1 MPIDGLYMTLNVV
14 SFSKVLHIFTDSRTM
29 YKQYKVVIV
38 NFIYLPHKYKLSQDL
53 RVRRVCSRAPAF
65 STKSLQN
72 GTKGVTRL
80 EDYVGKYLVAIF
92 YPSNFLKLS
101 SQELLNFNSYLSN
114 FQEIN
119 CEILAISPDSL
130 ESHIAWYCAP
140 IQKNGLGEN
149 VHFPLLEDKNMRICK
164 AYGVSNEDNGS
175 ALMSIFVI
183 DTNGLIRIT
192 VCLDKGIHVSVKD
205 ILRMVRDLQM
215 KDKEDELDILRH
227 SETSVTTTPLD

>member
-1 MPIDGLYMTLNVV
+1 
-14 SFSKVLHIFTDSRTM
+14 M
-29 YKQYKVVIV
+29 YKQ
-38 NFIYLPHKYKLSQDL
+38 YKLSQDL
-53 RVRRVCSRAPAF
+53 RVRRVSSRAPAF
-65 STKSLQN
+65 STKSLQS
-72 GTKGVTRL
+72 GIKGVTRL

-101 SQELLNFNSYLSN
+101 SEELLNFNGYLSD

-140 IQKNGLGEN
+140 IQKNGLDEN

-183 DTNGLIRIT
+183 DTNGLIRVTI
-192 VCLDKGIHVSVKD
+192 CLDKGIHFSVRD
-205 ILRMVRDLQM
+205 ILRMVKELQM
-215 KDKEDELDILRH
+215 KDKEDELDILKH
-227 SETSVTTTPLD
+227 SETTITTPLLD

>member
-1 MPIDGLYMTLNVV
+1 MPIDGLYMTLKVV

-92 YPSNFLKLS
+92 YPSNL
-101 SQELLNFNSYLSN
+101 
-114 FQEIN
+114 
-119 CEILAISPDSL
+119 
-130 ESHIAWYCAP
+130 
-140 IQKNGLGEN
+140 
-149 VHFPLLEDKNMRICK
+149 
-164 AYGVSNEDNGS
+164 
-175 ALMSIFVI
+175 
-183 DTNGLIRIT
+183 
-192 VCLDKGIHVSVKD
+192 
-205 ILRMVRDLQM
+205 
-215 KDKEDELDILRH
+215 
-227 SETSVTTTPLD
+227 